1 MSTSTITIDPAPTHD
16 RLTDEAQV
24 RGSVYRDPAIFQREL
39 DRIWY
44 KVWVYV
50 GHESEVPNPGDFVR
64 RQIGLQPVL
73 LVRGQDGA
81 VRVFYN
87 RCRHRAN
94 LVCLAETG
102 NATKFVCPYHAWSYA
117 NTGEM
122 LEPTFD
128 EGYDYD
134 LKKEHFGLTP
144 LARVDSYRGLVFAS
158 VAAEGPTLAEHLGVV
173 TEFLDLFID
182 LSPEGEIALDAGV
195 QKVAFNGNWK
205 YMPENSMEGDYHGPF
220 IHNVAFD
227 LYAKQT
233 GFDVSALGTEE
244 VEDVILSLPGGH
256 MVEDYRGAPMPP
268 SGRQPSPARQAYID
282 AMKAKHGPEKA
293 GQMLSTMAPLLF
305 VFPNLMYVITHIRVI
320 QPVSAG
326 QSNSY
331 YFPVML
337 KGAPDEIN
345 DQRLSDHEFMFGNA
359 GFVSPDDVEIME
371 RNQMGMQATGHDW
384 LFIGRG
390 LHREHDLEHGGR
402 GGMTMDETHLRGFWR
417 HYASLMEDE
426 A

>member
-1 MSTSTITIDPAPTHD
+1 MSTLSLDPPLD
-16 RLTDEAQV
+16 RGRLTDEARV
-24 RGSVYRDPAIFQREL
+24 RGSVYRDPAIFQQEL
-39 DRIWY
+39 ERIWY
-44 KVWVYV
+44 KVWVYI
-50 GHESEVPNPGDFVR
+50 GHESEIPNPGDFVR

-73 LVRGQDGA
+73 MVRGNDGQI
-81 VRVFYN
+81 RVFYN

-94 LVCLAETG
+94 LVCLAENG
-102 NATKFVCPYHAWSYA
+102 NAPKFVCPYHAWSYA

-134 LKKEHFGLTP
+134 IQKDQFGLTP
-144 LARVDSYRGLVFAS
+144 VARQDSYRGLVFAS
-158 VAAEGPTLAEHLGVV
+158 VAKVGQTLAAHLGPV

-182 LSPEGEIALDAGV
+182 LSPESEIALDAGV
-195 QKVAFNGNWK
+195 QKVSYKGNWK

-220 IHNVAFD
+220 IHQVAFG

-244 VEDVILSLPGGH
+244 VPDVIRSLPGGH
-256 MVEDYRGAPMPP
+256 MVEDYRGAPMAP
-268 SGRQPSPARQAYID
+268 SGHTPSPARQAYIE
-282 AMKAKHGPEKA
+282 AMKAKHGEEKA
-293 GQMLSTMAPLLF
+293 AGMLSTMAPLLY

-320 QPVSAG
+320 QPVDVDR
-326 QSNSY
+326 SNSY
-331 YFPVML
+331 YYPVML
-337 KGAPDEIN
+337 KGVPDEIN
-345 DQRLSDHEFMFGNA
+345 DQRLSDHQFMFGAA
-359 GFVSPDDVEIME
+359 GFVSPDDIEIME
-371 RNQMGMQATGHDW
+371 RNQVGMQAQGNDW

-390 LHREHDLEHGGR
+390 LHRERPMPDGGR
-402 GGMTMDETHLRGFWR
+402 SGMTMDETHLRGFWR